1 MYKSRIR
8 NAKQRGKNEKSREIE
23 LPDDDQEFAVVERL
37 LGNGR
42 VEVYCEDKQLRTVRI
57 RGSMR
62 KFKSKV
68 LIENTDLV
76 LIARWEFEKDRG
88 DLIHKY
94 SYEEKSYL
102 LYQQMLPENIHKKLN
117 KVSGGVGFQGDDDG
131 EDMILFG
138 DSNAYHGGT
147 NAIPKK
153 SENATDDFN
162 IEDI

>member
-23 LPDDDQEFAVVERL
+23 LPDDEQEFAVVERL

-42 VEVYCEDKQLRTVRI
+42 VEVYCQDKELRVVRI

-68 LIENTDLV
+68 LIENADLV
-76 LIARWEFEKDRG
+76 LIAPWAFEKDRG

-102 LYQQMLPENIHKKLN
+102 LYQQMLPENIHKRLN
-117 KVSGGVGFQGDDDG
+117 KVSGGIGFQADEEN
-131 EDMILFG
+131 EDTVIFG
-138 DSNAYHGGT
+138 DRDAFGST
-147 NAIPKK
+147 QSLEKK
-153 SENATDDFN
+153 PDATDFN
-162 IEDI
+162 IDDI